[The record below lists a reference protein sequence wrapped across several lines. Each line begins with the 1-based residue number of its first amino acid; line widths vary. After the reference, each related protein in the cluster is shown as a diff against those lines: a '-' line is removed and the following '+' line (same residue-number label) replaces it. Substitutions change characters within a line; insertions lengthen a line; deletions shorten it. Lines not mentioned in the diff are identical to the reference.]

1 MGTRVLATA
10 SPCGTDNPTCVLQR
24 HNALRACRLLL
35 RAGPRGCRDLT
46 CVDCRAP
53 SAGRHASVC
62 ACVGDDGCSYV
73 ASLARWDR
81 SAAAGAVDNDR
92 ATVYGV
98 HRWCDEACIP
108 IDQSCDGVAYP
119 PCSQFFSCDSCT
131 QADAECC
138 GCVNVCGHDV
148 HDSCFRLPTAHPTR

>member
-1 MGTRVLATA
+1 MRCVRAACCCVLAHEDVVTLPVLTA
-10 SPCGTDNPTCVLQR
+10 VP
-24 HNALRACRLLL
+24 RLLAGIHPCARALATMVVRTLL
-35 RAGPRGCRDLT
+35 RWPAGT
-46 CVDCRAP
+46 
-53 SAGRHASVC
+53 
-62 ACVGDDGCSYV
+62 
-73 ASLARWDR
+73 
-81 SAAAGAVDNDR
+81 AVQLQVLWLMALGDR

-138 GCVNVCGHDV
+138 GCVNVCGHDIDV